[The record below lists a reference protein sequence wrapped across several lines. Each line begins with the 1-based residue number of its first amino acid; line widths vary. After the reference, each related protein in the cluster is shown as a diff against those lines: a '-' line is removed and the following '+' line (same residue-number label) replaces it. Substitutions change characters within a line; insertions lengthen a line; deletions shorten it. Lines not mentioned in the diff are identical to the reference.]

1 MIYNLDKINEM
12 AEGDEDFIVSVV
24 SVFLEEVP
32 EDLDGLEK
40 AINNRDYENI
50 YKLAH
55 KIKPNVDILGMEQTR
70 AKALE
75 IETLGK
81 NTGSMAEI
89 EEKFPILKKDVL
101 QVVAELKNDFDL
113 YMQAEI
119 ITIGD
124 EILIGQIVDS
134 NSAFIAKELNKIG
147 VSPN

>member
-32 EDLDGLEK
+32 EDLEGLEK
-40 AINNRDYENI
+40 AINNKDYENI

-55 KIKPNVDILGMEQTR
+55 KIKTNVDILGMEQTR

-81 NTGSMAEI
+81 TAGSMSEI
-89 EEKFPILKKDVL
+89 EEKFPILKRDVL

-113 YMQAEI
+113 
-119 ITIGD
+119 
-124 EILIGQIVDS
+124 
-134 NSAFIAKELNKIG
+134 
-147 VSPN
+147 

>member
-12 AEGDEDFIVSVV
+12 AEGDEDFIV
-24 SVFLEEVP
+24 EEVP
-32 EDLDGLEK
+32 EDLEGLEK
-40 AINNRDYENI
+40 AINNKDYENI

-81 NTGSMAEI
+81 TAGSMSEI
-89 EEKFPILKKDVL
+89 EEKFPILKRDVL

-113 YMQAEI
+113 
-119 ITIGD
+119 
-124 EILIGQIVDS
+124 
-134 NSAFIAKELNKIG
+134 
-147 VSPN
+147 